1 MMTTV
6 RRLSF
11 CLLTA
16 LLILPAYAQ
25 SGEATRPASEDER
38 NPADSADAW
47 DYSAWKRED
56 RFKRP
61 AIGPGVLWDGT
72 DSGAL
77 FGTYPNR
84 WPYAE
89 TALYRNTPAIRYNR
103 AEGFVLGIGSGP
115 LDWDSDRRFKIVG
128 QAGYAFAL
136 KRWRYE
142 VGGEVRPLQGSGSD
156 RLKLGASY
164 RYNTVTEDLWK
175 SNWIENTLAALL
187 FHSDFFDY
195 YQVRGWSA
203 YAVGRLSR
211 TLQLSAA
218 FRSEEH
224 GSLERNTDWSL
235 FGGDFR
241 SNPPADEGRV
251 QSFLF
256 AVEGGRVRSLN
267 YLPIGAVL
275 RAEAEVAPG
284 LGSDFTFGRYVADG
298 RLYLPVSAYSS
309 LGLRLRGGLLAGDDA
324 PFQKGFTIGGVGTV
338 LGYPTNAFYGTR
350 MLLGNAEY
358 MIATP
363 DLFGRFFQDLQFFGT
378 ANAGWV
384 GTPGDQAFNVDE
396 LLPSLGIGL
405 GLDERN
411 LRFEL
416 AFPLRDVGHGY
427 APSLWFRLSPT
438 F

>member
-1 MMTTV
+1 MTPV
-6 RRLSF
+6 RRLSL

-16 LLILPAYAQ
+16 LLVVPAYAQ
-25 SGEATRPASEDER
+25 REERPRETFEYEQSPTDSVETWDES
-38 NPADSADAW
+38 D
-47 DYSAWKRED
+47 WKRED
-56 RFKRP
+56 RFERSGF
-61 AIGPGVLWDGT
+61 GPGMLWGGT
-72 DSGAL
+72 DSGAM

-103 AEGFVLGIGSGP
+103 ADGFVLGIGSGP
-115 LDWDSDRRFKIVG
+115 LEWDSSRPFKLVG
-128 QAGYAFAL
+128 QVGYAFAL
-136 KRWRYE
+136 ERWRYE
-142 VGGEVRPLQGSGSD
+142 IGGEFMPLTERGNRG
-156 RLKLGASY
+156 LKFGASY

-175 SNWIENTLAALL
+175 SNWIENTLAA
-187 FHSDFFDY
+187 FFFRHDFFDY
-195 YQVRGWSA
+195 YQVQGWSA
-203 YAVGRLSR
+203 YTVARLNR

-224 GSLERNTDWSL
+224 GSLERNADWSL

-241 SNPPADEGRV
+241 RNPPIDEGRV

-267 YLPIGAVL
+267 YLPIGAAF
-275 RAEAEVAPG
+275 RAEVELASG
-284 LGSDFTFGRYVADG
+284 FGSDFTFGRYIADG

-309 LGLRLRGGLLAGDDA
+309 LGLRLRGGLLVGDDA
-324 PFQKGFTIGGVGTV
+324 PVQKGFTLGGVGTV
-338 LGYPTNAFYGTR
+338 LGYPTNAFFGTR

-358 MIATP
+358 MIDTP
-363 DLFGRFFQDLQFFGT
+363 DLLGEFLEDLQIFGT
-378 ANAGWV
+378 ANVGW
-384 GTPGDQAFNVDE
+384 TGDSADRGFDSDE

-416 AFPLRDVGHGY
+416 AFPLKDVGHGY